1 MKQRTS
7 VNRRIIYAKR
17 PIGEPGLEC
26 FKLVEAPIGEVG
38 AQQILVRNDFV
49 SVDPYIRMRMEE
61 KDSYAPVMKL
71 GDIVVGRT
79 VAEVIE
85 SRHPEFHPGDWVV
98 GRLGWQDYSV
108 AAAAELQKIDP
119 ATAPLTAYLGCLG
132 STGVTAW
139 IGLVEIGRPK
149 NGETVVVSAA
159 AGAVGSVAGQ
169 LAKRRGCR
177 AVGIAGGAAKCKVV
191 VDEFG
196 FDACVDY
203 KAARFAGDLRAA
215 VGDGVDIYFENV
227 GGAILDTVLPLLKHG
242 ARIPLCGMVS
252 QYNATAP
259 YGVHNLREIFNH
271 RVTMRGFVIS
281 DHRDLW
287 PAATKELE
295 EAYAAGKLRSRETI
309 AEGLENAPQAFIDML
324 KGGNIGKQIVRI
336 RPRAGG

>member
-139 IGLVEIGRPK
+139 IGLVEIGRA
-149 NGETVVVSAA
+149 S
-159 AGAVGSVAGQ
+159 
-169 LAKRRGCR
+169 CR
-177 AVGIAGGAAKCKVV
+177 
-191 VDEFG
+191 E
-196 FDACVDY
+196 
-203 KAARFAGDLRAA
+203 
-215 VGDGVDIYFENV
+215 
-227 GGAILDTVLPLLKHG
+227 
-242 ARIPLCGMVS
+242 
-252 QYNATAP
+252 
-259 YGVHNLREIFNH
+259 
-271 RVTMRGFVIS
+271 RV
-281 DHRDLW
+281 
-287 PAATKELE
+287 
-295 EAYAAGKLRSRETI
+295 
-309 AEGLENAPQAFIDML
+309 
-324 KGGNIGKQIVRI
+324 
-336 RPRAGG
+336 